1 MENDN
6 VYIQVL
12 IDALKKK
19 KIALEH
25 IKELTQR
32 QSEMLTKPR
41 VDTEEFDVAID
52 EKNVY
57 LKEINEIDDGF
68 EMIFGRVRENL
79 KENQKD
85 YKEEIKA
92 MQNYIREIT
101 DLAVEI
107 EAMERRNKQNF
118 QIAMSRERQS
128 IKQRR
133 KSKESVSKYYQNV
146 MQATSTESF
155 YMDRKK

>member
-32 QSEMLTKPR
+32 QSEMLGNPR
-41 VDTEEFDVAID
+41 VDTEEFDVTID

-79 KENQKD
+79 KANQKD

-92 MQNYIREIT
+92 MQNYIRDIT

-107 EAMERRNKQNF
+107 GAMEQRNKQNF

-128 IKQRR
+128 IRQRR
-133 KSKESVSKYYQNV
+133 KSKESVSKYYQNA
-146 MQATSTESF
+146 MQATSSESF
-155 YMDRKK
+155 YMDKKK